1 MTKSEIELIKHA
13 LVENKYTK
21 FMFDTYNK
29 KNINIGI
36 HDNNV
41 LYWVIVVHNIDTEEV
56 RTISGYRDA
65 RMLITG
71 RF

>member
-1 MTKSEIELIKHA
+1 MTKSEIELIKHV

-41 LYWVIVVHNIDTEEV
+41 LSWVIVVHNVDTEEV
-56 RTISGYRDA
+56 RTISDYRDA